1 MTKTTSNEVEAFLA
15 LFFVFF
21 MGDANQILSDFIL
34 GWLINF
40 FHNGLFDYF
49 VIKKLPAEEICRP
62 SAYEIRSYLNSIQHE
77 TIKKRAK
84 NGL

>member
-40 FHNGLFDYF
+40 FHNGLFDYK
-49 VIKKLPAEEICRP
+49 VIKKE
-62 SAYEIRSYLNSIQHE
+62 
-77 TIKKRAK
+77 KRFINAQLENIHK
-84 NGL
+84 RQV